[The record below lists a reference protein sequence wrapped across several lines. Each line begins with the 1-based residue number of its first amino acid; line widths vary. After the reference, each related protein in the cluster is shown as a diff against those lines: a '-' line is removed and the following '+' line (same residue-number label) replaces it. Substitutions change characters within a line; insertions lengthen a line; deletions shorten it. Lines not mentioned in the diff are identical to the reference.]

1 MLKCRPTRSTPSL
14 SFIKT
19 LSYLVFVCA
28 LVLTMPSVWAD
39 EDEYDSWT
47 ISGDTKIWFD
57 KSKSIR
63 NVKSVM
69 LAQVADE
76 TNANKLSPEVLETL
90 TSIIKIRIE
99 KSGIEVLSSNL
110 SVDDSTILLE
120 PLVTKYESG
129 SAADRWILPGSGAT
143 ECIMRTRIISP
154 DQHEVIGEII
164 TWKSVSSGGLFSLG
178 AHKYVPKSAAES
190 IASILTKN
198 IGDQK

>member
-1 MLKCRPTRSTPSL
+1 MLMCSPTTPFQ
-14 SFIKT
+14 SFVRMLT
-19 LSYLVFVCA
+19 SLVFICA
-28 LVLTMPSVWAD
+28 VVYASPSVWAN

-57 KSKSIR
+57 KNKSIR

-69 LAQVADE
+69 LAQIVDD
-76 TNANKLSPEVLETL
+76 TNAKKLSPEVLETL
-90 TSIIKIRIE
+90 TSVIETRIE
-99 KSGIEVLSSNL
+99 KSGLEVISPSM
-110 SVDDSTILLE
+110 SAVDGTILLE

-129 SAADRWILPGSGAT
+129 SAADRWIFPGAGAT
-143 ECIMRTRIISP
+143 ECIMRATIKSP
-154 DQHEVIGEII
+154 VQDEVIGEII

>member
-1 MLKCRPTRSTPSL
+1 MLKCSSITPLL
-14 SFIKT
+14 SFIRT
-19 LSYLVFVCA
+19 LSYTVFVCA
-28 LVLTMPSVWAD
+28 VVFTTANVLAD
-39 EDEYDSWT
+39 ENEYDSWT

-57 KSKSIR
+57 KNKSIR

-76 TNANKLSPEVLETL
+76 TKANKLSPELLETL

-99 KSGIEVLSSNL
+99 KSGIEVLSPNL
-110 SVDDSTILLE
+110 SVDDGTFLLE

-143 ECIMRTRIISP
+143 ECIMRARIISP